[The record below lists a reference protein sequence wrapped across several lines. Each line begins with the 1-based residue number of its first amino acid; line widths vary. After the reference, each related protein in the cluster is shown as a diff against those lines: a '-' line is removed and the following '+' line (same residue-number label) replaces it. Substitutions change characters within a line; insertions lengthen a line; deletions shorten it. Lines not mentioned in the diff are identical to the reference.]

1 MIPLMANVRGPIKRK
16 VPGYYSVASLDFF
29 LFGNLKVRFSRFQ
42 LHLWYSSKPVF
53 FPIAEQHVFE
63 TSLTLTKRVNFIAG
77 NIFLPLG

>member
-1 MIPLMANVRGPIKRK
+1 MANVRGPIKRK

-29 LFGNLKVRFSRFQ
+29 FFSAIWKYVFRVFNYIYGTVVKRFF
-42 LHLWYSSKPVF
+42 V
-53 FPIAEQHVFE
+53 PIAEQHVFE